1 MIKRKIGRTLTMLL
15 TGVSIALAATGC
27 GNSGASGDADLEDV
41 KVVLNWFAAP
51 GHGGIYAAQEQGY
64 YEEKGLNVTIEPG
77 GPQVSSI
84 QIVASGKAEFGLAHG
99 DQVLIA
105 RNQGIELVAL
115 AAINQRSPQAFMFHK
130 GHGIESFEELNG
142 RKAFIQTGIPYWD
155 YLKTQY
161 DLSNVKELP
170 YLGDST
176 NFINDKES
184 AEQVYVMGEP
194 YFMKEQGIETEVK
207 FISDSG
213 YDPYN
218 YVLYT
223 TKDYL
228 DKNEETVR
236 SFVSSMVKG
245 WSYYKKSPDEILE
258 IINEFNPDMTF
269 ESLKHQEESFRE
281 YIYGFDAAEHG
292 VGYMT
297 EERWMTLIDQ
307 LHTAGLLKE
316 KFNASDMFTTAY
328 LSEE

>member
-1 MIKRKIGRTLTMLL
+1 MEIKKLGQKVTGLL
-15 TGVSIALAATGC
+15 ASVAVVIALSGC
-27 GNSGASGDADLEDV
+27 GGTNASGAQEV

-51 GHGGIYAAQEQGY
+51 GHGGIYAAKDQGY
-64 YEEKGLNVTIEPG
+64 FEEEGLDVTIEPG

-105 RNQGIELVAL
+105 RNQGIDLVAL
-115 AAINQRSPQAFMFHK
+115 AALNQRSPQAFMFHK

-142 RKAFIQTGIPYWD
+142 RTAFIQTGIPYWD
-155 YLKTQY
+155 YLKSQY
-161 DLSNVKELP
+161 DLSNVRELP

-184 AEQVYVMGEP
+184 AEQVYISGEP

-223 TKDYL
+223 TREYL

-236 SFVSSMVKG
+236 DFVSSMVEG
-245 WSYYKKSPDEILE
+245 WSYYKDSPDDILK

-269 ESLKHQEESFRE
+269 DSLKFQEQTLKE

-297 EERWMTLIDQ
+297 EERWNTLIDQ
-307 LHTAGLLKE
+307 LYTAGLLKE
-316 KFNASDMFTTAY
+316 KFEASEMFTTEY
-328 LSEE
+328 LESE